1 MLSVMEYKGIKGIV
15 RYVQE
20 TKDLQVLSAGT
31 TDAIFVVG
39 KTIDEIEQQ
48 FAKSVDEYL
57 EKCKKTKT
65 DPTPRIYGKLPEMEI
80 DPDIHQKAIIQCR
93 IEDKSIERIIEA
105 ALKKY
110 IR

>member
-1 MLSVMEYKGIKGIV
+1 MLNVMEYKGIRGMV
-15 RYVQE
+15 RYVQDIKE
-20 TKDLQVLSAGT
+20 LQVLSVGT
-31 TDAIFVVG
+31 STAIFVFG
-39 KTIDEIEQQ
+39 KTIEEIEQH
-48 FAKSVDEYL
+48 FAEAVDEYL
-57 EKCKKTKT
+57 EKCKKSKI

-93 IEDKSIERIIEA
+93 IEDKSMERIIEA